1 MPSTL
6 ATECP
11 AASHARE
18 PGSVAVRLVQ
28 AQVCRSVRSLP
39 LSLATAPH
47 IDRKTSLVLLIRRNW
62 ATQTGLHKFCPVGDT
77 DASTQQFET
86 VLRYSSSVLSS
97 QTDGFG
103 FH

>member
-1 MPSTL
+1 
-6 ATECP
+6 
-11 AASHARE
+11 
-18 PGSVAVRLVQ
+18 
-28 AQVCRSVRSLP
+28 
-39 LSLATAPH
+39 
-47 IDRKTSLVLLIRRNW
+47 
-62 ATQTGLHKFCPVGDT
+62 VGDT